1 MQADFAVEL
10 GRDDET
16 LEVPWAAPDG
26 SLRYHDL
33 KRDPD
38 ALAHIEEATLW
49 SELRE
54 FLIAVNAQA
63 CDAREREVRCVV
75 EHRTQS

>member
-26 SLRYHDL
+26 RLRYHDL
-33 KRDPD
+33 KRDPGTSSQQQPD
-38 ALAHIEEATLW
+38 NLGP
-49 SELRE
+49 
-54 FLIAVNAQA
+54 
-63 CDAREREVRCVV
+63 
-75 EHRTQS
+75 